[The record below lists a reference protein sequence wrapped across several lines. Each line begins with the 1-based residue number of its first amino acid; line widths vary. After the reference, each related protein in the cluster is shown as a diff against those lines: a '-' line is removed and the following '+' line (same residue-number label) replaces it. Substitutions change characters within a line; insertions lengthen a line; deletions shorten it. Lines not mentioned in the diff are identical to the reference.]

1 MIDPVNLL
9 TVAAS
14 VDVPAYP
21 PAGAVLVAAALA
33 LVLPRRAA
41 HWTASLVLFGVLGWI
56 LLLPDGVGATVR
68 FLEYD
73 LIVVAVDDVS
83 RLVGLAFAGFG
94 ALAVLYADAAG
105 FDRRHLAAALGYVA
119 AALWAVFAGD
129 WLGLLIGWE
138 IMALSSTL
146 LVWLHGGDAIRAG
159 YRYAIWH
166 GLGGGLFA
174 AGVAAHTV
182 AGGGFT
188 AAALQFDGTGIA
200 PGLPTLLVGT
210 AVAINAGVIG
220 LHAWLPDT
228 YPRPH
233 VATSVFLCVYTTK
246 TAVYAAYRA
255 FPDGQLLLAYVGGVM
270 TVYGAGY
277 ALAQKDMRRLLSYH
291 IQAQV
296 GYMLA
301 GIGIGSALGVAG
313 GFAHLFNNVLYKGLL
328 FMVAGIVVLRTG
340 RNRLDE
346 FGAIGTAAPVVLVV
360 FLAAALS
367 ISAVPGFNGFVSKGM
382 VIDASVAANRPTL
395 RWLLIAGGVGTVM
408 SFTKFGYYAFLE
420 GSDEGL
426 RDTRDATDD
435 GLGDT
440 ADDGLRDASL
450 QHAVV
455 GLAIAAACVFFG
467 LNYGVLFSLL
477 PATDAW
483 ATDPYSTSH
492 LIEGFAIVAAGLVG
506 FVLAKG
512 VLDRLHGGVDVDVLQ
527 DRMAFYGMRW
537 LVGAI
542 TATYRVVDD
551 RASAVGWTAGRAVRA
566 PVETIAGLLPP
577 GFEDRYRRRARRT
590 PGETG
595 TKLSLRSC
603 LYLTALVIAVA
614 LGVALA

>member
-1 MIDPVNLL
+1 MIDQSTLFS
-9 TVAAS
+9 TVTPI
-14 VDVPAYP
+14 DPLAYP
-21 PAGAVLVAAALA
+21 PAAAVLVAAVLA

-41 HWTASLVLFGVLGWI
+41 HWTAFAVLLGVLGWI
-56 LLLPDGVGATVR
+56 VSLPDGAGATVR
-68 FLEYD
+68 FLDYD
-73 LIVVAVDDVS
+73 LVAVAVDDVS

-105 FDRRHLAAALGYVA
+105 FDRHHLAAALGYVA
-119 AALWAVFAGD
+119 AALWAVLAGD

-146 LVWLHGGDAIRAG
+146 LVWLHGGDAVRAG
-159 YRYAIWH
+159 YRYALWH

-174 AGVAAHTV
+174 AGVAAHAV
-182 AGGGFT
+182 AGGEFT

-200 PGLPTLLVGT
+200 PGVPTLLIGT

-220 LHAWLPDT
+220 LHAWIPDT

-255 FPDGQLLLAYVGGVM
+255 FPEGQLLLAYVGGVM

-340 RNRLDE
+340 RNRLDD
-346 FGAIGTAAPVVLVV
+346 FGAIGTSAPVVLVV
-360 FLAAALS
+360 FLIAALS
-367 ISAVPGFNGFVSKGM
+367 ISAMPGFNGFVSKGM
-382 VIDASVAANRPTL
+382 VIDASAAANRPAL
-395 RWLLIAGGVGTVM
+395 RWLLIVGGVGTVM

-420 GSDEGL
+420 GTDEG
-426 RDTRDATDD
+426 TESA
-435 GLGDT
+435 
-440 ADDGLRDASL
+440 ADEGFRDASL
-450 QHAVV
+450 QHATV
-455 GLAIAAACVFFG
+455 GLTIAAACVFFG
-467 LNYGVLFSLL
+467 LNYGALFSLL
-477 PATDAW
+477 PATEAW

-492 LIEGFAIVAAGLVG
+492 LLEGFAIVAVGLVG
-506 FVLAKG
+506 FVLSKG
-512 VLDRLHGGVDVDVLQ
+512 VLDRLHGGLDIGVLQ
-527 DRMAFYGMRW
+527 DRTVFYGMRW
-537 LVGAI
+537 LTSTIG
-542 TATYRVVDD
+542 TSYRAVDY
-551 RASAVGWTAGRAVRA
+551 RASAFGWATGRAVRT
-566 PVETIAGLLPP
+566 PVETIAGVLPP
-577 GFEDRYRRRARRT
+577 ELEDRYRRRARRT

-603 LYLTALVIAVA
+603 LYLTALVIAFL
-614 LGVALA
+614 LGVSLV

>member
-1 MIDPVNLL
+1 MIGRVGFFPTTLTTDLL
-9 TVAAS
+9 
-14 VDVPAYP
+14 AYP
-21 PAGAVLVAAALA
+21 PAAAVLVAAVLA
-33 LVLPRRAA
+33 LVFPRRMA
-41 HWTASLVLFGVLGWI
+41 HWMASLVLVGVLGWI
-56 LLLPDGVGATVR
+56 VLLPDGIGATVR

-83 RLVGLAFAGFG
+83 RLVGLVFAGFG

-105 FDRRHLAAALGYVA
+105 FDRRHLSAALGYVA

-138 IMALSSTL
+138 IMALSSTF
-146 LVWLHGGDAIRAG
+146 LVWLHGGDAVRAG
-159 YRYAIWH
+159 YRYALWH

-174 AGVAAHTV
+174 AGVAAHAV

-188 AAALQFDGTGIA
+188 AAALQFDGTGVA

-255 FPDGQLLLAYVGGVM
+255 FPDGQLLLAYLGGVM
-270 TVYGAGY
+270 TIYGAGY

-328 FMVAGIVVLRTG
+328 FMVAGILVLRTG
-340 RNRLDE
+340 RNRLDD
-346 FGAIGTAAPVVLVV
+346 FGAIGTGAPIVLVV
-360 FLAAALS
+360 FLVAALS

-382 VIDASVAANRPTL
+382 VIDASVAANRPAL

-408 SFTKFGYYAFLE
+408 SFTKFGYYAFLR
-420 GSDEGL
+420 GSDGAR
-426 RDTRDATDD
+426 RDPTDD
-435 GLGDT
+435 GF
-440 ADDGLRDASL
+440 RDASA

-455 GLAIAAACVFFG
+455 GFAIAAACVFFG
-467 LNYGVLFSLL
+467 LNYGALFTLL
-477 PATDAW
+477 PATEAW
-483 ATDPYSTSH
+483 TTDPYSTSH
-492 LIEGFAIVAAGLVG
+492 LLEGFAIVAVGLVG
-506 FVLAKG
+506 FVVANG

-527 DRMAFYGMRW
+527 DRMAFYGTRW
-537 LVGAI
+537 VVGAI
-542 TATYRVVDD
+542 SATYRAVDD
-551 RASAVGWTAGRAVRA
+551 RASAAGWGAARVVRA
-566 PVETIAGLLPP
+566 PVESIAGLVPSTY
-577 GFEDRYRRRARRT
+577 EDRYRRRARRT

-595 TKLSLRSC
+595 TKFSLRSC
-603 LYLTALVIAVA
+603 LYLTALIIAVA

>member
-1 MIDPVNLL
+1 MTAPTALLAGTIPIDVL
-9 TVAAS
+9 
-14 VDVPAYP
+14 AYP
-21 PAGAVLVAAALA
+21 PAAMVLVASVLV
-33 LVLPRRAA
+33 LVLPRRPA
-41 HWTASLVLFGVLGWI
+41 HWTASVVLLGVLGWI
-56 LLLPDGVGATVR
+56 VLLPDGTGATVR

-73 LIVVAVDDVS
+73 LVVVAVDDVS
-83 RLVGLAFAGFG
+83 RLVGLSFAGFG

-105 FDRRHLAAALGYVA
+105 FDRFHLAAALGYVG

-146 LVWLHGGDAIRAG
+146 LVWLHGGDAVRAG
-159 YRYAIWH
+159 YRYALWH

-174 AGVAAHTV
+174 AGVAAHAV
-182 AGGGFT
+182 AGGTFT

-210 AVAINAGVIG
+210 AIAINAGVIG

-255 FPDGQLLLAYVGGVM
+255 FPDGQLLLAYLGGVM

-301 GIGIGSALGVAG
+301 GIGIGSALGIAG

-328 FMVAGIVVLRTG
+328 FMVAGILVLRTG
-340 RNRLDE
+340 RNRLDD
-346 FGAIGTAAPVVLVV
+346 FGAIGTRAPIVLVV
-360 FLAAALS
+360 FLVAALS

-382 VIDASVAANRPTL
+382 VIDASAAADRPVL

-408 SFTKFGYYAFLE
+408 SFAKFGYYAFLE
-420 GSDEGL
+420 GAGERVGNTTE
-426 RDTRDATDD
+426 RR
-435 GLGDT
+435 LGET
-440 ADDGLRDASL
+440 PL
-450 QHAVV
+450 QHAAV
-455 GLAIAAACVFFG
+455 GVAIAAACVFFG
-467 LNYGVLFSLL
+467 LNYGALFSLL
-477 PATDAW
+477 PGTEAW
-483 ATDPYSTSH
+483 TTDPYSTSH
-492 LIEGFAIVAAGLVG
+492 LLEGFAIVAAGVVG
-506 FVLAKG
+506 FVVVKG

-527 DRMAFYGMRW
+527 DRMAFYGTRW
-537 LVGAI
+537 FVRAI
-542 TATYRVVDD
+542 SATYRAVDD
-551 RASAVGWTAGRAVRA
+551 RASATGWGVARAVRD
-566 PVETIAGLLPP
+566 PVETIAGLLPSKY
-577 GFEDRYRRRARRT
+577 EDRYRRRARRT

-595 TKLSLRSC
+595 TKFSFRSC
-603 LYLTALVIAVA
+603 LYLTALIIAIA